1 MKRNRN
7 PMYYLF
13 SGLLLASTT
22 LSNAS
27 PVLAQELPDP
37 ENIWIEI
44 NPEDVDF
51 PADFIPPAEFLVHQV
66 DLALLSLLLEDAPLE
81 QFSGTP
87 IGSTFIPVPLPGF
100 GEVEVAVVTT
110 LLMERTLALDFPEIR
125 TYRFWDEETGA
136 SGHLVLGPDT
146 VYLASRVEGRLAHG
160 VFQRLDSGQRVLVSF
175 FDTDRRDGAN
185 DDVIVHPPI
194 GDDDH
199 DDPGDL
205 TQSGETLSTT
215 QALGVQNVI
224 ANGAVSGTQM
234 RIYRLA
240 AATTAEF
247 YQARGGND
255 LSVLLSLVIDVAGA
269 NAELESE
276 VAVRLVIAQA
286 SWRDLFY
293 TNAGT
298 DPFANPGAVCSVSG
312 TACDADDQCPLGE
325 SCNTGF
331 CSVGGGG
338 CNSDADCDPNDATD
352 VCNIRTTCELRNDN
366 RDNMLALHG
375 AGVVTHDEYD
385 LGVLFAVSRPGVRG
399 GCAWFS
405 ICLEGNVEHKA
416 RAMVSASNNGTDST
430 SGVLVH
436 EIGHMLGAH
445 HTFTGLAGACTA
457 GEFTVDNS
465 ASGYEPGSGTTRM
478 SYRGLCA
485 DDDGDDNVDVSNDP
499 PSAPAYFHSRSFDE
513 IIENVFSGDGA
524 TCGALVNTGNQP
536 PLVAAGPDYAI
547 PTKTPFTL
555 RPLFWFDHQ
564 PLKYRWEQFD
574 RAFFQRPI
582 DTDFVTFL
590 GAKDFGPII
599 RSVPPG
605 PDVTRTVPNL
615 ADLLDGTSQPP
626 LSINRKGEMLPQVD
640 RELNFR
646 FIASDGQLGGGGVAY
661 DAMTITAEGDPF
673 YLTYPNGGE
682 QLRSGCT
689 AVATWEVG
697 GSDVAPVSAAQV
709 DLLFSNDGGGSF
721 SPLIDAT
728 PNDGGQAFSVPC
740 PVSGTSPIHTA
751 RMKAQGTGNIFF
763 DISDGNF
770 QIFSAPPDIDGS
782 TVGGS
787 VDEQC
792 TFEASL
798 EATVT
803 DDCGVAAG
811 DVTVQ
816 VAETTGH
823 ATLGLPNVSIV
834 QNGVD
839 AVDVEVSVTV
849 SDLTTSPAEV
859 RFTVE
864 AEDNCGLTQARNF
877 FALVEDTTPPT
888 IEVSLDPDLL
898 WPPNHE
904 MIAIEAEVI
913 VEDNCGIASFVLDG
927 VSSDEPD
934 DDTGDGAFINDIQ
947 GVEAGTADLAFE
959 LRSERMQ
966 KGDGRVYT
974 ATYTASDPSSNT
986 ATEEAHVLVPP
997 DMDEE

>member
-1 MKRNRN
+1 MNLHIYPVR
-7 PMYYLF
+7 LIL
-13 SGLLLASTT
+13 SVLLLAGMVLLGTHPARAQSTPYLNDIWGWT
-22 LSNAS
+22 DI
-27 PVLAQELPDP
+27 DP
-37 ENIWIEI
+37 I
-44 NPEDVDF
+44 NLDF
-51 PADFIPPAEFLVHQV
+51 PDDFVPPAEFDIYEV
-66 DLALLSLLLEDAPLE
+66 DLALLSFVLEDAPRE
-81 QFSGTP
+81 VFSGAP
-87 IGSTFIPVPLPGF
+87 VDSLFIPVPLPGG
-100 GEVEVAVVTT
+100 GEIEVAVVQT
-110 LLMERTLALDFPEIR
+110 LLMERTLANEFPEIR
-125 TYRFWDEETGA
+125 TYRFWDELTGV
-136 SGHLVLGPDT
+136 SGQLVLGPDT
-146 VYLASRVEGRLAHG
+146 VYLASRVNGQLAHG
-160 VFQRLDSGQRVLVSF
+160 VSYLLESGQLVLVSF
-175 FDTDRRDGAN
+175 LETDRRDGAN

-194 GDDDH
+194 GHH
-199 DDPGDL
+199 DE
-205 TQSGETLSTT
+205 GEETHPDEIAASTT
-215 QALGVQNVI
+215 QAFGVQNI
-224 ANGAVSGTQM
+224 TTNANVSGTQL

-240 AATTAEF
+240 ATTTGEF

-269 NAELESE
+269 NAELEPE
-276 VAVRLVIAQA
+276 VATRLVIAQA

-293 TNAGT
+293 SNPGT

-312 TACDADDQCPLGE
+312 TACDADNQCPLGE
-325 SCNTGF
+325 TCDTGF

-338 CNSDADCDPNDATD
+338 CNSDDDCDPNDNTD
-352 VCNIRTTCELRNDN
+352 VCNIRTTCELRDDN
-366 RDNMLALHG
+366 RDNMLALHA

-385 LGVLFAVSRPGVRG
+385 LGVLYAVSRPGVRG

-416 RAMVSASNNGTDST
+416 RAMVSAGNNGTDTT
-430 SGVLVH
+430 SGVMVH

-445 HTFTGLAGACTA
+445 HTFTGLDGACTL
-457 GEFTVDNS
+457 GEFTVDGS

-478 SYRGLCA
+478 SYRNNC
-485 DDDGDDNVDVSNDP
+485 GDDNVDVSLDP
-499 PSAPAYFHSRSFDE
+499 NPPVAYFHSRSFDE
-513 IIENVFSGDGA
+513 IIENIFSGDGS

-547 PTKTPFTL
+547 PRMTPFTL

-564 PLKYRWEQFD
+564 PLTFRWEQYD
-574 RAFFQRPI
+574 RAFLQRPI
-582 DTDFVTFL
+582 DTDFVTFF
-590 GAKDFGPII
+590 GARDFGPII

-605 PDVTRTVPNL
+605 TDPTRTIPNL

-646 FIASDGQLGGGGVAY
+646 FIANDNQMGGGGVAY
-661 DAMTITAEGDPF
+661 DSMTVTVEGDPF

-682 QLRSGCT
+682 QLFAGCT

-697 GSDVAPVSAAQV
+697 GSNDPPISASNV
-709 DLLFSNDGGGSF
+709 DLLYSDDGGNSF

-740 PVSGTSPIHTA
+740 PVSGTLPINTA
-751 RMKAQGTGNIFF
+751 RMKAQGTDNIFF
-763 DISDGNF
+763 DISDDNF
-770 QIFSAPPDIDGS
+770 QIFSARPAIQGS

-798 EATVT
+798 EATVS

-823 ATLGLPNVSIV
+823 ATLGVPNVSIV

-839 AVDVEVSVTV
+839 AVDIEVSVLV

-864 AEDNCGLTQARNF
+864 AEDNCGLTESQHF
-877 FALVEDTTPPT
+877 FSLVEDTTPPT
-888 IEVSLDPDLL
+888 IEVNLSPDLL
-898 WPPNHE
+898 WPPNHA
-904 MIAIEAEVI
+904 MIEIEAEVI
-913 VEDNCGIASFVLDG
+913 VEDNCGIASFVLDD
-927 VSSDEPD
+927 VTSDEPD
-934 DDTGDGAFINDIQ
+934 DDTGDGAFIDDIQ
-947 GVEAGTADLAFE
+947 GVEAGTADVAFE

-974 ATYTASDPSSNT
+974 ATYTASDPSDNSTTET
-986 ATEEAHVLVPP
+986 AEVLVPP
-997 DMDEE
+997 NMDED